1 MPESGGRLLLVLLFW
16 FGAAT
21 SVELWWLG
29 VDGLHTAAGV
39 FTAAGRLTGLAS
51 GYLLLTQ
58 ILLMSR
64 VGWLERS
71 VGAHD
76 LARWHRRLGGWLV
89 FLVLAHLAFIVV
101 GYAALGGTGIAA
113 QAWAMFI
120 GYEDLDEAFI
130 AAAFLTVLGLLA
142 IRGIRRSLPYEAW
155 YWLHLTAYVVLVLG
169 YAHQFTHGQ
178 DLAEGGFGRWYWLG
192 LYGLVISSVVW
203 GRLISPAVFNL
214 RHRLRVADVVL
225 ESKSTVSIYVTGS
238 SLDRLGA
245 RGGQHLRW
253 RFLARGCW
261 WQSHPFSLSAAPN
274 GAWLRITI
282 KMVGGYTGRLQWLRP
297 GTRVVAQRPA
307 GHFVAERRVGRAAL
321 LIAAGSGIAPI
332 RALLEELPGGTILV
346 YRASQPGDVV
356 FRSEL
361 DQIARSR
368 NARVVYVVGS
378 RFDPRTRQ
386 VLSVRGLRQL
396 VPDLRERDVYL
407 CGPPGLISSVVQVLR
422 RIGLPK
428 TQIHLDPFE
437 F

>member
-1 MPESGGRLLLVLLFW
+1 M
-16 FGAAT
+16 
-21 SVELWWLG
+21 
-29 VDGLHTAAGV
+29 
-39 FTAAGRLTGLAS
+39 
-51 GYLLLTQ
+51 
-58 ILLMSR
+58 
-64 VGWLERS
+64 
-71 VGAHD
+71 
-76 LARWHRRLGGWLV
+76 
-89 FLVLAHLAFIVV
+89 
-101 GYAALGGTGIAA
+101 
-113 QAWAMFI
+113 
-120 GYEDLDEAFI
+120 
-130 AAAFLTVLGLLA
+130 
-142 IRGIRRSLPYEAW
+142 

-178 DLAEGGFGRWYWLG
+178 DLAEGGFGHWYWLG

-214 RHRLRVADVVL
+214 RHRLRVAAVVL
-225 ESKSTVSIYVTGS
+225 ESKSTVSVYVIGS

-282 KMVGGYTGRLQWLRP
+282 KMVGGYTKGLQWLRP

-307 GHFVAERRVGRAAL
+307 GHFVAERQVGRAAL

-332 RALLEELPGGTILV
+332 RALLEELPGETILV

-378 RFDPRTRQ
+378 RSDPRTRH